1 MDTSGLASGLSLV
14 AFLAVFAYLCLVEHN
29 VSTAGSPVRL
39 SQNSVRLRFT
49 FGSLRLA
56 SIVAV
61 VLSVQALL
69 RAYASPG
76 PGLVAIV
83 GLGVLAFLVL
93 IDRLAMILNTNHPR
107 IVSRLTPPLYN
118 LLSPLLKTSNI
129 RDTATVDSGLVN
141 GREYIGQTP
150 DLSDGGTL
158 LFTEQ
163 EQAGLDARE
172 RLMIR
177 SIIRL
182 DESTAREI
190 MVPRVDIIAV
200 DSGTVLT
207 EVASRMLE
215 CGHSR
220 IPVYTRTIDHIIG
233 VVYSRDL
240 LPFLSKKG
248 SHSSLDKVIRPAY
261 FIPESKRLDELLK
274 DLQEKRVHMAIVV
287 DEYGGVEGLLTLEDL
302 LEEIVGEIEDEFSR
316 SHEPSVVPMAN
327 GDVMMDASV
336 SVDYLSDLF
345 STPIDIED
353 VDTVGGLVYSALGK
367 MPQVGDEVVHKG
379 LRIEVVSL
387 LGRRIRK
394 LRLSRTTIQE
404 DE

>member
-49 FGSLRLA
+49 LGSLRLA

-107 IVSRLTPPLYN
+107 IASRLTPPLYN

-220 IPVYTRTIDHIIG
+220 IPVYTGTIDHIIG

-240 LPFLSKKG
+240 LLFLSKKG

-287 DEYGGVEGLLTLEDL
+287 DEYGGVEGLVTLEDL

>member
-49 FGSLRLA
+49 LGSLRLA

-83 GLGVLAFLVL
+83 GLGVLAFLVI

-220 IPVYTRTIDHIIG
+220 IPVYTGTIDHIIG

-240 LPFLSKKG
+240 LLFLSKKG

-287 DEYGGVEGLLTLEDL
+287 DEYGGVEGLVTLEDL

>member
-49 FGSLRLA
+49 LGSLRLA

-163 EQAGLDARE
+163 EQACLDARE

-215 CGHSR
+215 GGHSR
-220 IPVYTRTIDHIIG
+220 IPVYTGTIDHIIG

-287 DEYGGVEGLLTLEDL
+287 DEYGGVEGLVTLEDL